1 MKEGVSLCSCGKIG
15 RDTLPLGIYV
25 ALVARH
31 VVRKLSVSRPIR
43 KGERRIERLGKRG
56 IGRER
61 KINGG

>member
-15 RDTLPLGIYV
+15 HDTLPLGIYV

-43 KGERRIERLGKRG
+43 KGERRIEDRG
-56 IGRER
+56 
-61 KINGG
+61 

>member
-1 MKEGVSLCSCGKIG
+1 MKEGVLRVERS
-15 RDTLPLGIYV
+15 LPLGIHV

-43 KGERRIERLGKRG
+43 KRERRIEWIEVRKTVDWT
-56 IGRER
+56 RER